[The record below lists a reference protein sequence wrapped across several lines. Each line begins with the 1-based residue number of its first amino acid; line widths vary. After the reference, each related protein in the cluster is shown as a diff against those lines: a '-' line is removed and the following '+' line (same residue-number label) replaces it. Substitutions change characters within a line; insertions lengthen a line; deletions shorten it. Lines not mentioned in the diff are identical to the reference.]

1 MDSGSGGSKS
11 GSSGSSGSG
20 SGSSNSPEQ
29 PKQSPKPKSMEGF
42 MDAMATL
49 PVFTEDA
56 NGFFTEN
63 GNDLESLTNILLCST
78 ANNKSIKDKGKKYTE
93 KDLKNFEIMLN
104 SIKDT
109 NSRENIIKAINDSGT
124 AKVSKDSKGQYM
136 VKNIEGTG
144 KPVKVVSPVWQ
155 SSDADYSPA
164 VQRMILELNFD
175 WYFADSIK
183 EQNKIV
189 QRAKDIRKDAEDGIE
204 WWVDKAGKITSAA
217 ADEFSWFLGGS
228 PSANESNK
236 WLEINQMFQSD
247 MKITDDKTLATG
259 MFIAGMLMPGG
270 KEGNLFSKG
279 VKSWIKHGTYN
290 ELRDTLG
297 KEGVEKFIKAA
308 SKGIV
313 GAEGEN
319 GIKLIGGKGIE
330 EAGKLYKY
338 ELKVFGKGT
347 SHYRILGNYD
357 EKTGHI
363 IFEKII
369 NK

>member
-1 MDSGSGGSKS
+1 GWYGSKTAGAIS
-11 GSSGSSGSG
+11 EFQKEHHLTANGKLDVKTFYQLESLL
-20 SGSSNSPEQ
+20 
-29 PKQSPKPKSMEGF
+29 PKPKSIPTLATNQDPEG
-42 MDAMATL
+42 
-49 PVFTEDA
+49 
-56 NGFFTEN
+56 G
-63 GNDLESLTNILLCST
+63 
-78 ANNKSIKDKGKKYTE
+78 DKG
-93 KDLKNFEIMLN
+93 
-104 SIKDT
+104 
-109 NSRENIIKAINDSGT
+109 
-124 AKVSKDSKGQYM
+124 
-136 VKNIEGTG
+136 TG
-144 KPVKVVSPVWQ
+144 DPIKVVSPVWQ
-155 SSDADYSPA
+155 PSDADYSPA
-164 VQRMILELNFD
+164 VQTMLLELNFD
-175 WYFADSIK
+175 WYFADSIE
-183 EQNKIV
+183 EQNRIV
-189 QRAKDIRKDAEDGIE
+189 QRAKDIRADAADGIE
-204 WWVDKAGKITSAA
+204 WWLDKAGKITSAA

-228 PSANESNK
+228 PSANERDK
-236 WLEINQMFQSD
+236 WLEMNQMFQSD
-247 MKITDDKTLATG
+247 MKITDDKTLAAG

-270 KEGNLFSKG
+270 GEGNLFSKG

-308 SKGIV
+308 AKGIV

-319 GIKLIGGKGIE
+319 GIKLISGKGIE